1 MEQDLAVKVE
11 DIASGTG
18 ASSILGPDYGTLF
31 ASLYMSITTWLMIG
45 VGLLYT
51 ILGLLCMQRWYER
64 LEKGHREKIKE
75 WKRKKE
81 GEDEYKKSQEDERH
95 ESDRR
100 RTPPWYDDLEE
111 GKK

>member
-1 MEQDLAVKVE
+1 
-11 DIASGTG
+11 
-18 ASSILGPDYGTLF
+18 
-31 ASLYMSITTWLMIG
+31 MIG

-81 GEDEYKKSQEDERH
+81 GEEEYKKSQEDERH